1 MRKLFN
7 TSLLLLMGLVCSIF
21 VACKD
26 DDPKNDEDNAT
37 LEGVWVSE
45 QMPLYDDSGD
55 WITGDVV
62 AYMWYKPD
70 GTFIEADCI
79 KEYGKEWI
87 ELSENGTWSV
97 EDDVLTQT
105 TNFDDDD
112 YFDTEV
118 LKFLIKGKSLHVT
131 YDVDGVETTSVLKRS
146 TEEVMQNIINAKK
159 NPK

>member
-1 MRKLFN
+1 MKTLIVRNL
-7 TSLLLLMGLVCSIF
+7 SLVIGLVCSFF

-26 DDPKNDEDNAT
+26 DDPQSDAGNAT
-37 LEGVWVSE
+37 LEGVWVTE
-45 QMPLYDDSGD
+45 QMPLYDESGD

-105 TNFDDDD
+105 TNFGDDDE
-112 YFDTEV
+112 FDTEV

-146 TEEVMQNIINAKK
+146 TVEVMLNIINAKK

>member
-1 MRKLFN
+1 MKTLIVRNL
-7 TSLLLLMGLVCSIF
+7 SLVIGLVCSIF

-26 DDPKNDEDNAT
+26 DDPQSDAGNAT
-37 LEGVWVSE
+37 LEEVWVTE
-45 QMPLYDDSGD
+45 QMPLYDESGD

-105 TNFDDDD
+105 TNFGDDDE
-112 YFDTEV
+112 FDTEV

-146 TEEVMQNIINAKK
+146 TVEVMLNIINAKK

>member
-1 MRKLFN
+1 MKTLIVRNL
-7 TSLLLLMGLVCSIF
+7 SLVIGLVCSIF

-26 DDPKNDEDNAT
+26 DDPQSDAGNAT
-37 LEGVWVSE
+37 LEGVWVTE
-45 QMPLYDDSGD
+45 QMPLYDESGD

-87 ELSENGTWSV
+87 ELSENGSWSV

-105 TNFDDDD
+105 TNFGDDDE
-112 YFDTEV
+112 FDTEV

-146 TEEVMQNIINAKK
+146 TVEVMQNIINAKN